1 MTENIQDI
9 PLKDE
14 KYSFLKSRKFKLL
27 TTFFSVLVFFIL
39 IYVFLFSAPS
49 NFIPGTIL
57 QVEPGMSLHSISLKL
72 KNENIIR
79 SRSMFEIFAIAFGG
93 EKRIKFSDYL
103 FEEKI
108 PVYKVALLIVK
119 GERYMAPVV
128 VTIPE
133 GLNINEIA
141 DIYSKKLKYFN
152 ENNFL
157 LKAKEG
163 YLFPDT
169 YYFLST
175 DTEAKAIESMSKN
188 YEKKISPIRPDINAK
203 GKTESEIITM
213 ASILE
218 KEASGDADRE
228 LISGILWKRLS
239 IGMALQVDAEPNTY
253 KTKGLPQ
260 NPIGNPGLEAINAA
274 LNPKKSAYLYY
285 LHDRDGI
292 THYAKTFSEHKKNI
306 AKFLK

>member
-1 MTENIQDI
+1 MEENIQDI

-14 KYSFLKSRKFKLL
+14 RYSFLKSRNFKFFGIS
-27 TTFFSVLVFFIL
+27 FFVLVFFIL
-39 IYVFLFSAPS
+39 IYFFLFSAPS

-72 KNENIIR
+72 KKENIIR
-79 SRSMFEIFAIAFGG
+79 SSSMFEIFAIAFGG

-103 FEEKI
+103 FEEKM
-108 PVYKVALLIVK
+108 PVYKAALLIVK
-119 GERYMAPVV
+119 GERYTTRVA

-133 GLNINEIA
+133 GLNINEIVEV
-141 DIYSKKLKYFN
+141 YSKKLKYFN
-152 ENNFL
+152 KNNFL

-175 DTEAKAIESMSKN
+175 DTEIKAIESMSKN
-188 YEKKISPIRPDINAK
+188 YEKKIAPLREAISLS
-203 GKTESEIITM
+203 GKTENEIIIM

-239 IGMALQVDAEPNTY
+239 IGMPLQVDAEPNTY
-253 KTKGLPQ
+253 KVKGLPRE
-260 NPIGNPGLEAINAA
+260 PIGNPGLEAINAA
-274 LNPKKSAYLYY
+274 LNPKKSSYLYY
-285 LHDRDGI
+285 IHDKEGN
-292 THYAKTFSEHKKNI
+292 THYAKSFSEHKLNI